1 MDPVKVPGL
10 TAFVLSL
17 LLPTSEIRQT
27 TTPTAT
33 KIEPSFSSQTV
44 SELKSLDKLAP
55 ELLQL
60 IASHLPITSI
70 LSFRRTC
77 HYINRAIPTD
87 QSFWRSQLLNQAFLP
102 WLWDLDIAALS
113 NHAAPPRQV
122 WDWERICCQLKKP
135 VFDRAEAAKAFRKGP
150 ERMFGERMEEP
161 KGLTLAERRKL
172 SEGMRNAPAGL
183 WNRRRIWKICQDVM
197 DGPTGQDELDSSEDD
212 SSGEDETEDE
222 ENDGDSVDDEVWR
235 LIAGR

>member
-1 MDPVKVPGL
+1 MDPIKVPDL
-10 TAFVLSL
+10 TAFILSL
-17 LLPTSEIRQT
+17 LRPTSEVRQ

-33 KIEPSFSSQTV
+33 KVELSSSTQTA
-44 SELKSLDKLAP
+44 SESESLDTLAP

-60 IASHLPITSI
+60 IASHLPITTI
-70 LSFRRTC
+70 LPLRRTC
-77 HYINRAIPTD
+77 HYINTAIPTD
-87 QSFWRSQLLNQAFLP
+87 QSFWRSQLLNLAFLP
-102 WLWDLDIAALS
+102 WLWDLDVAALS
-113 NHAAPPRQV
+113 HHAAPPGQA

-135 VFDRAEAAKAFRKGP
+135 VFDRVEAAKAFRKGP
-150 ERMFGERMEEP
+150 KRMYGERMEEP
-161 KGLTLAERRKL
+161 KGLTLAERREL
-172 SEGMRNAPAGL
+172 SEGMRDAPAGL

-222 ENDGDSVDDEVWR
+222 EHGDSVDDEVWR